1 MPIHLIVSAA
11 PPPAAATG
19 WNVTLVAA
27 LIGAGSAL
35 AVTLVKDWFLETRK
49 ERRAVRRGEA
59 EIYDQYLA
67 PLCDACEKIVW
78 RTHEIFVLER
88 YAFLKTATLPLGFNS
103 YKRTSTLY
111 RIAALIGWI
120 RGMDRELSSL
130 PRRNPAKS
138 PSIAVEITAFRKALA
153 EGTSVEQE
161 RLGRLCA
168 IWSLDASTL
177 TDAARA
183 RLAMRVEIKAH
194 ELAGIAAAAD
204 LATVANLSPT
214 KQKKLCL
221 DLSAFVAAELDLSPP
236 PADLVAWAVA
246 AVLDSLVFRE
256 ALIYRDWQDALGDAM
271 IEPDEDSARRFRI
284 IGYAAFEALLE
295 KGETPWMRVLAASIE
310 DIDLEQLDP
319 KDFRTHQLRR
329 LARAAAAI
337 LVAASRPSGGP
348 VDPAAL
354 GAARALIAVLPKA

>member
-1 MPIHLIVSAA
+1 MPIHLILSAA
-11 PPPAAATG
+11 PSPIAATG
-19 WNVTLVAA
+19 WNSPLVAA

-35 AVTLVKDWFLETRK
+35 AVSLVKDWFLETRK
-49 ERRAVRRGEA
+49 ESRAIRRGEA
-59 EIYDQYLA
+59 EIYDRYLA

-78 RTHEIFVLER
+78 RTHEIFVHER
-88 YAFLKTATLPLGFNS
+88 HAFLKTTTLPLGFNS

-111 RIAALIGWI
+111 RIATLIGWI

-130 PRRNPAKS
+130 PRRNPARS
-138 PSIAVEITAFRKALA
+138 PSIAAEVTAFRKALA
-153 EGTSVEQE
+153 EGSSVEQE

-168 IWSLDASTL
+168 IWSLHSPIL

-183 RLAMRVEIKAH
+183 RLAMRVEVKAH

-204 LATVANLSPT
+204 LATAANLSAA

-221 DLSAFVAAELDLSPP
+221 DLSSFVATELNLPSPP
-236 PADLVAWAVA
+236 AGLVTSAIA
-246 AVLDSLVFRE
+246 AALDSLVFRE

-284 IGYAAFEALLE
+284 IGYAAFEAMLE
-295 KGETPWMRVLAASIE
+295 KRETPWLRVLAVSID
-310 DIDLEQLDP
+310 DIDLDQINS

-337 LVAASRPSGGP
+337 LVAASPQSAGQIT
-348 VDPAAL
+348 PAAL
-354 GAARALIAVLPKA
+354 VAAKELIAVLPKT

>member
-11 PPPAAATG
+11 PPPAAATV
-19 WNVTLVAA
+19 WTVPLFAA

-35 AVTLVKDWFLETRK
+35 AVSLVKDWFLEIRK
-49 ERRAVRRGEA
+49 ERRAVRRGEQ

-78 RTHEIFVLER
+78 RTHEIFIHER
-88 YAFLKTATLPLGFNS
+88 HAFLKTATLPLGFNN

-130 PRRNPAKS
+130 ARRNPARS
-138 PSIAVEITAFRKALA
+138 ASIAGEVTAFRKALA
-153 EGTSVEQE
+153 EGASVEQE

-168 IWSLDASTL
+168 IWSLDPSSL
-177 TDAARA
+177 TEAARA

-194 ELAGIAAAAD
+194 QLAGIAAAAD
-204 LATVANLSPT
+204 LGAVTALTPA
-214 KQKKLCL
+214 KQKKLCV
-221 DLSAFVAAELDLSPP
+221 DLSAFLAAELNLPPP
-236 PADLVAWAVA
+236 PADLVAPTVA

-256 ALIYRDWQDALGDAM
+256 ALIYRDWQDALGDVM
-271 IEPDEDSARRFRI
+271 IEPDEDSTRRFRI
-284 IGYAAFEALLE
+284 IGYAAFEAILE
-295 KGETPWMRVLAASIE
+295 KRETPWMKVLAASIE
-310 DIDLEQLDP
+310 DIDLEQPDP

-329 LARAAAAI
+329 LARAVATI
-337 LVAASRPSGGP
+337 LVAASRRPDNP
-348 VDPAAL
+348 VSPGALAAARELIAAL
-354 GAARALIAVLPKA
+354 PDA